1 MVTEFYIPLLCNAT
15 LYQRSVGF
23 FSSTSLIDISKGI
36 ASLVKNGGHIQ
47 MIASP
52 KLSDE
57 DMEAIDKG
65 YAERNALVE
74 KRLLEGLDEE
84 YTDYF
89 ALERLNLLA
98 NLIADGRMDIHIALI
113 EKGGNVGMYH
123 EKLGIISDADK
134 NAVVFCGSMNESD
147 IAIKVNYETTDVFRS
162 WYEPDRDRAQHKIDA
177 FHNLWTGSEPNVTIM
192 DFPSVPKK
200 ILEKY
205 KRGKPNLN
213 IDEEQFHQSYSIP
226 TETVS
231 LPVAEHKANVA
242 RCPEGLKLYP
252 YQQGAIDK
260 WAAEH
265 YCGIYD
271 MATGTGKTLTGLASI
286 AKLSEDLNDHLAVII
301 VCPYQHLVEQWV
313 DDIVKFNINPIIG
326 YGTSPQPKWKERLKK
341 AVRDLTLREDK
352 QFFCFICT
360 NATFRKS
367 HVQTAIDEINKIGTP
382 MLLVVDEAHNAGAA
396 SFLKYLDYRFKY
408 RLALSATMDRHMD
421 QAGTKGLYDFFG
433 SVCINYPLKQAI
445 RDGHLTQ
452 YRYHVIPVSLTD
464 DERMQYEVLTK
475 EIGQNYIK
483 SDKGFS
489 LTERGKLLAIQ
500 RSRIVAAASEKMTV
514 LRQTI
519 EPYRNDKNILIYC
532 GAANVLAED
541 EDKSET
547 EPADVRQIDAVTRI
561 LGLELNMRV
570 AKFTSDE
577 DIKQRESIKDRFQKG
592 ELQAIVAIKCLDE
605 GVNIPAI
612 KTAFILAS
620 TTNPKE
626 YIQRRGRVL
635 RKFPG
640 KEYAEIYDFVTLP
653 RPLFNVSSHTKD
665 ELKADYTLVINELR
679 RMKEF
684 SASSQNSIDS
694 NAIIWR
700 IQKAYAL
707 TDKQVRDG
715 IHIIQENNNE

>member
-1 MVTEFYIPLLCNAT
+1 
-15 LYQRSVGF
+15 
-23 FSSTSLIDISKGI
+23 
-36 ASLVKNGGHIQ
+36 
-47 MIASP
+47 
-52 KLSDE
+52 
-57 DMEAIDKG
+57 
-65 YAERNALVE
+65 
-74 KRLLEGLDEE
+74 
-84 YTDYF
+84 
-89 ALERLNLLA
+89 
-98 NLIADGRMDIHIALI
+98 
-113 EKGGNVGMYH
+113 
-123 EKLGIISDADK
+123 
-134 NAVVFCGSMNESD
+134 
-147 IAIKVNYETTDVFRS
+147 
-162 WYEPDRDRAQHKIDA
+162 
-177 FHNLWTGSEPNVTIM
+177 
-192 DFPSVPKK
+192 
-200 ILEKY
+200 
-205 KRGKPNLN
+205 
-213 IDEEQFHQSYSIP
+213 
-226 TETVS
+226 
-231 LPVAEHKANVA
+231 
-242 RCPEGLKLYP
+242 
-252 YQQGAIDK
+252 
-260 WAAEH
+260 
-265 YCGIYD
+265 
-271 MATGTGKTLTGLASI
+271 
-286 AKLSEDLNDHLAVII
+286 
-301 VCPYQHLVEQWV
+301 
-313 DDIVKFNINPIIG
+313 
-326 YGTSPQPKWKERLKK
+326 
-341 AVRDLTLREDK
+341 
-352 QFFCFICT
+352 
-360 NATFRKS
+360 
-367 HVQTAIDEINKIGTP
+367 
-382 MLLVVDEAHNAGAA
+382 
-396 SFLKYLDYRFKY
+396 
-408 RLALSATMDRHMD
+408 MD

-500 RSRIVAAASEKMTV
+500 RSRIVAAASEKMTA

-653 RPLFNVSSHTKD
+653 RPLSNVSSHTKD

-694 NAIIWR
+694 NAIIWH
-700 IQKAYAL
+700 IQKAYVL

-715 IHIIQENNNE
+715 IHIIQEDNNE